1 MSTPTREKIAA
12 GNTPLAMGASTWTW
26 ALRTV
31 LLAGCAAATIDIV
44 FAFVFFG
51 WTLGITPVRVL
62 QSVATGWYGRVSFEG
77 GMATAA
83 VGLISHYII
92 LIVAAWFYYLASRR
106 LSLLNRAPLACG
118 VAFGVA
124 IYVAMTFVIVPLS
137 ATPARA
143 LTLSVVSVGQF
154 LIHPVI
160 GIAIS
165 MIVRR
170 RASAGARA

>member
-1 MSTPTREKIAA
+1 MSSPKEGALGNMAGAA
-12 GNTPLAMGASTWTW
+12 AMNHTAS

-31 LLAGCAAATIDIV
+31 LFAGCVAATIDIV

-62 QSVATGWYGRVSFEG
+62 QSVATGWYGRASFEG
-77 GMATAA
+77 GLTTAA
-83 VGLISHYII
+83 VGLVSHYMI

-106 LSLLNRAPLACG
+106 LPLLNRAPLASG
-118 VAFGVA
+118 IAFGVA
-124 IYVAMTFVIVPLS
+124 IYIAMTFVIVPLS

-143 LTLSVVSVGQF
+143 LTLSIVSAGQF

-160 GIAIS
+160 GVAIA
-165 MIVRR
+165 MITRG
-170 RASAGARA
+170 RAPERLRD

>member
-1 MSTPTREKIAA
+1 MNTPIREQVAA
-12 GNTPLAMGASTWTW
+12 GIATPAMDAGSGMW
-26 ALRTV
+26 ALYTV

-62 QSVATGWYGRVSFEG
+62 QSVATGWYGRASFEG
-77 GMATAA
+77 GLATAA
-83 VGLISHYII
+83 VGLVSHYFI

-106 LSLLNRAPLACG
+106 LPLLNRSPLACG

-143 LTLSVVSVGQF
+143 LTLSIVAVGQF
-154 LIHPVI
+154 LIHPVL
-160 GIAIS
+160 GIAIA

-170 RASAGARA
+170 RALNGPPD

>member
-1 MSTPTREKIAA
+1 MSSPTVKERTL
-12 GNTPLAMGASTWTW
+12 GNLTGTSAMNHSAS

-31 LLAGCAAATIDIV
+31 LLAGCVAATIDIV

-62 QSVATGWYGRVSFEG
+62 QSVATGWYGRASFEG
-77 GMATAA
+77 GLTTAA
-83 VGLISHYII
+83 VGLVSHYFI

-106 LSLLNRAPLACG
+106 LSLLNRAPLVSG
-118 VAFGVA
+118 IAFGVA
-124 IYVAMTFVIVPLS
+124 VYIAMTFVIVPLS

-143 LTLSVVSVGQF
+143 LTLSIVSAGQF

-160 GIAIS
+160 GIAIA
-165 MIVRR
+165 MIVRNR
-170 RASAGARA
+170 GPDRVRD